1 MKKFS
6 LGICLLLGLFI
17 SQSAS
22 AQYKKGDKLLNLG
35 IGLNS
40 YYSGGIPLSAS
51 FEYGITEDISI
62 GGMLDYLNYN
72 YGYVGYSYS
81 FSALYFGGRGSYH
94 FNRLLNLRD
103 QNWDLYVGASLGY
116 RSFSWSDN
124 TFNGTG
130 LGNAYGSGVFLGIH
144 AGAKYYFSPKFGVFG
159 ELGALG
165 SSNIRVG
172 VAFKF

>member
-1 MKKFS
+1 MKKIVF
-6 LGICLLLGLFI
+6 GICLLSGFLF
-17 SQSAS
+17 SQVAT

-51 FEYGITEDISI
+51 FEYGVTEDISV
-62 GGMLDYLNYN
+62 GGMLDYLSYN
-72 YGYVGYSYS
+72 YGIPGYNYH
-81 FSALYFGGRGSYH
+81 FSALYLGARGSYH

-103 QNWDLYVGASLGY
+103 QNWDIYGGASLGY
-116 RSFSWSDN
+116 RSFSWNDSY
-124 TFNGTG
+124 TGVG

-144 AGAKYYFSPKFGVFG
+144 AGAKYYFSPKFGAFG

-165 SSNIRVG
+165 SSNIRIG